1 MNRFNRWLYDFMRG
15 RNGMDNLNKALFII
29 VIILDVIC
37 IFIKKRVVYSIFWLV
52 SILFLYRFLSKNLVA
67 RRRENDKFQ
76 GFTRINKMKYD
87 MRKDYKIFRCKVCG
101 RNIRVP
107 RGKGKIEV
115 TCPVC
120 NNKTVHRTWN
130 KIWVF
135 MCYF

>member
-67 RRRENDKFQ
+67 RQRENDKFQ

-107 RGKGKIEV
+107 RGKGKMEV

-120 NNKTVHRTWN
+120 KNKTVHRT
-130 KIWVF
+130 
-135 MCYF
+135 

>member
-67 RRRENDKFQ
+67 RQRENDKFQ

-87 MRKDYKIFRCKVCG
+87 MRKDYKIFKCKVCG

-120 NNKTVHRTWN
+120 KNKTVHRT
-130 KIWVF
+130 
-135 MCYF
+135 

>member
-52 SILFLYRFLSKNLVA
+52 SILILYRFLSKNLVA
-67 RRRENDKFQ
+67 RQRENDKFQ

-87 MRKDYKIFRCKVCG
+87 MRKDYKIFKCKVCG

-120 NNKTVHRTWN
+120 KNKTVHRT
-130 KIWVF
+130 
-135 MCYF
+135 

>member
-67 RRRENDKFQ
+67 RQRENDKFQ
-76 GFTRINKMKYD
+76 SFTRINKMKYD

-120 NNKTVHRTWN
+120 KNKTVHRTWN
-130 KIWVF
+130 KIRVF
-135 MCYF
+135 MCYI

>member
-67 RRRENDKFQ
+67 RQRENDKFQ
-76 GFTRINKMKYD
+76 SFNKMKYD

-120 NNKTVHRTWN
+120 KNKTVHRT
-130 KIWVF
+130 
-135 MCYF
+135 

>member
-37 IFIKKRVVYSIFWLV
+37 IFIKKRVAYSIFWLV

-120 NNKTVHRTWN
+120 KNKTVHRT
-130 KIWVF
+130 
-135 MCYF
+135 

>member
-1 MNRFNRWLYDFMRG
+1 MCSSDL
-15 RNGMDNLNKALFII
+15 MDNLNKALFII

-120 NNKTVHRTWN
+120 KNKTVHRT
-130 KIWVF
+130 
-135 MCYF
+135 

>member
-120 NNKTVHRTWN
+120 NNKTVHRT
-130 KIWVF
+130 
-135 MCYF
+135 

>member
-67 RRRENDKFQ
+67 RQRENDKFQ
-76 GFTRINKMKYD
+76 SFTRINKMKYD

-120 NNKTVHRTWN
+120 KNKTVHRT
-130 KIWVF
+130 
-135 MCYF
+135 

>member
-120 NNKTVHRTWN
+120 KNKTVHRT
-130 KIWVF
+130 
-135 MCYF
+135 

>member
-67 RRRENDKFQ
+67 RQRENDKFQ

-120 NNKTVHRTWN
+120 KNKTVHRT
-130 KIWVF
+130 
-135 MCYF
+135 